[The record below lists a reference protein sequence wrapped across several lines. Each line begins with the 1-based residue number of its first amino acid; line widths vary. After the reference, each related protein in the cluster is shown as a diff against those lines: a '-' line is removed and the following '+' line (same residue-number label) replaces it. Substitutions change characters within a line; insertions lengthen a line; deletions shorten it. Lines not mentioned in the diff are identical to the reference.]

1 MDEKV
6 AATQRNKQ
14 QELQMKHNL
23 DMIKQA
29 DKEENIRRIARMKEY
44 HRQQILE
51 RIMSEN
57 EKSERIK
64 YDLHNNKLIIN
75 SFIWKN
81 GAPKLDGDPPKDE
94 KRDGSQ

>member
-1 MDEKV
+1 MQNDERLQNRIGTLLQRYHEMDEKV

-64 YDLHNNKLIIN
+64 YDLHNNKPIIN
-75 SFIWKN
+75 SFI
-81 GAPKLDGDPPKDE
+81 
-94 KRDGSQ
+94 